1 MVAQNSSVITQP
13 KNPKDIANDV
23 LNWGKSVLNQSNKNA
38 IPHKNTEAPRSL
50 NASTAELSRY
60 GLKTPAE
67 VIAFLKSPAGETVR
81 TEILQ
86 HIQEE
91 LFQKEE
97 QKAQAI
103 EHNRL
108 MHRLLAFFFLL
119 LMSKESDAA
128 EYIKT
133 LTEQANT
140 NTLKEA
146 KKAMAASAPLSAAQQ
161 EITQVIKH
169 YETAIMQ
176 IDTQLS
182 QVTKQKNTL
191 LAKGQQLAVQQQ
203 QIAQKYNTYAAS
215 INHFVTTGQ
224 ANINHIS
231 QQMNHLSEQRNG
243 INHEIIMLRA
253 TGTQENEMRATALL
267 REQVSLDRQITQL
280 RDDMPN
286 KIMEEIERLT
296 GVINEKVETVANL
309 LTTGNETDE
318 IQAMALVNEQNA
330 INLQIAMLHD
340 LRDTFTGRKY
350 FMDAEGNSVDSIEK
364 AYLVLEKN
372 QKIVKDNGKFY
383 LLEPH
388 QEWDDVKESQTALNE
403 ANLRYEDEKPKLMGV
418 KQVVE
423 RNQTLEEGFINEQ
436 IDSNKEQLLVCEKE
450 ETELNNQRN
459 LLDSA
464 KANAQTLLNN
474 PDALLQPI
482 TTPSFSRPSG
492 VLTQLPTPSPA
503 TDNSLRYKKEYN
515 QLTINSKVTPEQLRT
530 IVANAGLHHP
540 DALQQLN
547 TIFTT
552 SRLNNTTPIPPT
564 TMKSILENMPRF
576 ALNAY
581 KPNVTNVSQ
590 PRKEEPTPDPKTP
603 TPFKMTPQKF

>member
-13 KNPKDIANDV
+13 KNPKDMAKDL
-23 LNWGKSVLNQSNKNA
+23 LNWGKSVLNQGNENA
-38 IPHKNTEAPRSL
+38 MPHKNTEAPRSL

-97 QKAQAI
+97 QKTQAI

-146 KKAMAASAPLSAAQQ
+146 KKAIAASAPLSAAQQ

-191 LAKGQQLAVQQQ
+191 LAKGQQLTVQQQ
-203 QIAQKYNTYAAS
+203 QIAQKYSTYAAS
-215 INHFVTTGQ
+215 INHFATTGQQ
-224 ANINHIS
+224 ANINQIS
-231 QQMNHLSEQRNG
+231 QQMNNLNEQRNG

-267 REQVSLDRQITQL
+267 NDQITLDRQITQL

-286 KIMEEIERLT
+286 KITEEIERLT
-296 GVINEKVETVANL
+296 GVINEKVETMTNL
-309 LTTGNETDE
+309 LATGNETDE
-318 IQAMALVNEQNA
+318 IQAKALVNEQNA

-364 AYLVLEKN
+364 AYLVIEKN

-383 LLEPH
+383 LLKPH
-388 QEWDDVKESQTALNE
+388 QEWDDVKKSQTDLNE

-474 PDALLQPI
+474 PDAPLQPI

-492 VLTQLPTPSPA
+492 VLIQTPTPSPSPA
-503 TDNSLRYKKEYN
+503 TDNSLQYKKEYN
-515 QLTINSKVTPEQLRT
+515 QLTIHSIVTPEQLRT
-530 IVANAGLHHP
+530 IVANAHP
-540 DALQQLN
+540 DKLQQLN

-552 SRLNNTTPIPPT
+552 SRLNNTTPIPPA
-564 TMKSILENMPRF
+564 TMKSILEN
-576 ALNAY
+576 LNAY